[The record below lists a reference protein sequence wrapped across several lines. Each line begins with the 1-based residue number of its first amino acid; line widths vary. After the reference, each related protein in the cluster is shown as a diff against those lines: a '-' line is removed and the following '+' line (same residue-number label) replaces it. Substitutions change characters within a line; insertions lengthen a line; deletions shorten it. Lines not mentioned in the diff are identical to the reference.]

1 MKRLFI
7 ILGLAVSSC
16 TTSQGP
22 SIVIRA
28 SSVSA
33 AQIIDATHLHR
44 HTVDEIEVV
53 VVQQVR
59 GEGLLTFHLNGQP
72 MAKLAPDEMIRF
84 YLSPG
89 RYRFGIAPSYNFG
102 RSGFW
107 EMNTDVSQNT
117 KQVYR
122 VFQSAGF
129 TSSGGN
135 AVYEI
140 SRY

>member
-1 MKRLFI
+1 
-7 ILGLAVSSC
+7 V
-16 TTSQGP
+16 P
-22 SIVIRA
+22 
-28 SSVSA
+28 A
-33 AQIIDATHLHR
+33 AQVIDATHLRR
-44 HTVDEIEVV
+44 HSNDEIEVV

-59 GEGLLTFHLNGQP
+59 GSGLLTFHLNGRAV
-72 MAKLAPDEMIRF
+72 AKLDYADWICL

-89 RYRFGIAPSYNFG
+89 RYRFGVDPSYNFG

-107 EMNTDVSQNT
+107 EMNADVSRST
-117 KQVYR
+117 HLVYR
-122 VFQSAGF
+122 IFQSAGF